1 MANDPTTVRRIFA
14 LCCELQGP
22 AREVCLDEQCEGNAA
37 LRAEVEEL
45 LRLDG
50 QTDFL
55 GERRLAKVRGQM
67 VGSDEPLPK
76 RIGTFRVLGELGRGG
91 MGVVYR
97 AAQDA
102 PAREVALKVLA
113 PGLSGD
119 EAVQR
124 FAVEAEALGRLRHP
138 GIAQIH
144 EAGTYQSEAGSRPYL
159 AMELVDG
166 SPLPAWARDAKPSF
180 QQRLGVMIQLC
191 EAVHH
196 AHQKGLIHRDL
207 KPSNL
212 LIDSEGR
219 VKVLDFGIARFV
231 SEGRDRSLMTRTGQL
246 LGTLCY
252 MSPEQADGHVDDID
266 VRADVYAIG
275 VIGYEL
281 LCGRL
286 PIDVRDEPLTTA
298 LKRVVDEAPP
308 ALGHVHRA
316 LRGDI
321 ETVVGKALRKEPERR
336 YASAQAFA
344 DDLRRILSHEP
355 VEARPATAAYV
366 VRRFAR
372 RHRGLVAGLL
382 IAMVAIVGGATGSI
396 TWALRAD
403 QAQRTAK
410 TEARVASHIFDFVS
424 TMFAA
429 AAPKVALGEDIT
441 ARALVLE
448 GAATIDNELRDEPE
462 LFGRLARF
470 LGVTLVEMGEY
481 DAGNKILAE
490 AILALRE
497 AGVGG
502 ELLAEA
508 LGQYAHTLL
517 GVGRLDDAEAASEE
531 ALRLVGEGAAAARI
545 RPGLLH
551 TRALLHRERREFD
564 TALTLLARARELYEE
579 NGDQLAVAKS
589 IEQIGNVHKLN
600 GDVSAAE
607 AAFERALETLPAGV
621 NPLQRAVLATN
632 LGNLRVTQR
641 RLPAAEALFR
651 EALQLGE
658 RHLGEHHPLL
668 IRRLCNLAGT
678 VAQQGRLPEAEPLLE
693 RAVALGASVDSRY
706 DDGVANACTNLGNV
720 RAMRGELDD
729 ALQLWQRSAE
739 ILERR
744 LGPDSR
750 ELADVLEN
758 VAIVHEQQGRQEQA
772 KALRQRVA
780 DIRTKRR

>member
-1 MANDPTTVRRIFA
+1 MANDPSTVRRIFA
-14 LCCELQGP
+14 LCCELQGFEQQ
-22 AREVCLDEQCEGNAA
+22 ACLDEQCEGDAA
-37 LRAEVEEL
+37 LRAEVEKL
-45 LRLDG
+45 LRLDERTG
-50 QTDFL
+50 FL
-55 GERRLAKVRGQM
+55 GERRLAEVRGRM
-67 VGSDEPLPK
+67 VGGDAPLPA
-76 RIGTFRVLGELGRGG
+76 RIGAFRVLSELGRGG

-144 EAGTYQSEAGSRPYL
+144 EAGTYESEAGPRPYL

-166 SPLPAWARDAKPSF
+166 SSLPVWARAAQPSF

-207 KPSNL
+207 KPSNVL
-212 LIDSEGR
+212 VDGEGR

-246 LGTLCY
+246 LGTLAY
-252 MSPEQADGHVDDID
+252 MSPEQADGLVDRVD

-281 LCGRL
+281 LCGKL
-286 PIDVRDEPLTTA
+286 PIDVRDEPLTSA
-298 LKRVVDEAPP
+298 LKRIVDEAPRS
-308 ALGHVHRA
+308 LGQVERG
-316 LRGDI
+316 LRGDV

-336 YASAQAFA
+336 YTSAQAFA
-344 DDLRRILSHEP
+344 DDLKRILAYEP

-366 VRRFAR
+366 ARRFAR
-372 RHRGLVAGLL
+372 RHRGLVAGAL
-382 IAMVAIVGGATGSI
+382 IALVAIVGGATVSV
-396 TWALRAD
+396 TWALRAAE
-403 QAQRTAK
+403 AQRTAE
-410 TEARVASHIFDFVS
+410 TEARVASNIFDFVR

-448 GAATIDNELRDEPE
+448 GAAKIDDELRGEPE

-490 AILALRE
+490 AIVALRE

-502 ELLAEA
+502 DLLAEA
-508 LGQYAHTLL
+508 LGQYGHTLL
-517 GVGRLDDAEAASEE
+517 GVGRLDDAEAVSEE
-531 ALRLVGEGAAAARI
+531 ALGLLGDGESAAQV

-551 TRALLHRERREFD
+551 TRALLHRERRQFD
-564 TALTLLARARELYEE
+564 EALALLARAQELYEA
-579 NGDQLAVAKS
+579 NGDALATAQT
-589 IEQIGNVHKLN
+589 IEQVGNVHKLR
-600 GDVSAAE
+600 GDVPAAE
-607 AAFERALETLPAGV
+607 AAFERALAVLPEDA
-621 NPLQRAVLATN
+621 NPLQRAILATN
-632 LGNLRVTQR
+632 LGNLRVAQH
-641 RLPAAEALFR
+641 RLPAAETLFR
-651 EALQLGE
+651 EALALGE
-658 RHLGEHHPLL
+658 RHLGDHHPLL
-668 IRRLCNLAGT
+668 IRRLCNLAGV

-693 RAVALGASVDSRY
+693 RAVVLGASVDSRY

-720 RAMRGELDD
+720 RAMRGQLDAAFD
-729 ALQLWQRSAE
+729 LWQRSAG

-758 VAIVHEQQGRQEQA
+758 MAIVHEQQGRQEQA
-772 KALRQRVA
+772 AALRQRVSG
-780 DIRTKRR
+780 IRAKRR